1 MVLYL
6 SLLWSTEKRIS
17 CKIHVLFVCYRED
30 IRSILKKAEKAKNND
45 HFRHSLK
52 ILAGLINQPESTY
65 KREWIHML
73 SLDDGIESAIL
84 QKEPYMNM
92 AAKKLEKTSKQL
104 EQLLHIDMAI
114 APENERYNLLKLD
127 LDLKINARY
136 VNTTLMKC

>member
-1 MVLYL
+1 
-6 SLLWSTEKRIS
+6 
-17 CKIHVLFVCYRED
+17 
-30 IRSILKKAEKAKNND
+30 
-45 HFRHSLK
+45 
-52 ILAGLINQPESTY
+52 
-65 KREWIHML
+65 ML